1 MIGKNLISLVLPCRN
16 EAKALVELLNRIPKF
31 IDEIIVVDNLSEDAT
46 TFIAKKFKARVFE
59 EKRHENGI
67 GYGYA
72 LLTGMSHAKGDIIIC
87 MDGDG
92 SYPVEKI
99 SEIIDYSENV
109 KVDFISCNRLPVRC
123 PQKMSKVREFGVNV
137 LNIFVRMLFK
147 YPIKDSLSG
156 MWVFKKDIIPYL
168 NLKEG
173 GWNFSLEIKINAI
186 MNNQINFVEY
196 NIPYQDRV
204 FDQSKQNLL
213 KTGISHLLYLF
224 KRKFFAILTVGKSKI
239 YNPQTIT

>member
-1 MIGKNLISLVLPCRN
+1 MIGNKLVSLVLPCRN
-16 EAKALVELLNRIPKF
+16 EANALVQLLNRVPKF
-31 IDEIIVVDNLSEDAT
+31 IDEIIVVDNLSKDET
-46 TFIAKKFKARVFE
+46 ILIAKKFKTLVFE
-59 EKRHENGI
+59 EKRHKNGI

-72 LLTGMSHAKGDIIIC
+72 LSTGIKHAKGDFIVC
-87 MDGDG
+87 MDGDS

-99 SEIIDYSENV
+99 SEIINYSQNI
-109 KVDFISCNRLPVRC
+109 KIDFISCNRLPVKDSK
-123 PQKMSKVREFGVNV
+123 KMSKVREFGVNI
-137 LNIFVRMLFK
+137 LNIFVRMLYR

-156 MWVFKKDIIPYL
+156 MWVFKKEVIEYL

-186 MNNQINFVEY
+186 SFGQINFAEY

-213 KTGISHLLYLF
+213 KTGFNHLFYLF
-224 KRKFFAILTVGKSKI
+224 KRKFSNGAGQIIL
-239 YNPQTIT
+239 